1 MKKTLLATLLAVAC
15 LQARGQLIINELM
28 QSNIDCLM
36 DDLNEFPDSWV
47 ELYNSGEEA
56 VNLNQY
62 KLGDEDDAT
71 KAWQLPYRMLDPK
84 QYIVI
89 YCDKEAKG
97 LHTDFRLE
105 SGKNAAAYLF
115 QGENC
120 IDKVEKL
127 KKQPAPN
134 IAYGRKTE
142 GEDKWGYQAVPT
154 PGAANCGKL
163 YKDILGQ
170 PVFSQK
176 GCVMSSGE
184 SVTLTISLPED
195 APEGTVVRYT
205 TTGAE
210 PTVKSAEFK
219 NELTLSSNTVIRAKL
234 FCDGYLSPRST
245 VQSYLFFPTNR
256 PLTLPVISIVTD
268 NRYFNDPTIGILYFD
283 QNKANDDRT
292 QNYFYDWRRPINFE
306 YFEGQNTKSL
316 LNQLCETRV
325 QGGATRTNPLK
336 SLAIYANKRFGEKRF
351 KYEFFPDQKPGLTD
365 FKSLV
370 LRNSGNDFDYLY
382 NRDAVIQRSVAQHV
396 DLDWQAWRPAIVYI
410 NGVYKGMLN
419 IRERAN
425 EDNVYTNHLD
435 AEGDGLEDIDMF
447 ENWDELKEG
456 TWDNYNAFKDFY
468 AEYNHTLAEYAEWMD
483 WEEFFNLMIMNLFFD
498 NEDFPCNNI
507 VMWRPRAEGGKW
519 RWIAKDTD
527 FGLGLYGAQASY
539 NTIAWV
545 NEHGYDNNHNSW
557 GNDWPGTRLFRRMM
571 EDPDLKRE
579 FIDRCAIYMGD
590 FLNEKGVR
598 AIWDPMY
605 DMIKTEYPYHRK
617 LYNEWW
623 PNYNDVLNEAR
634 NWLAQRNAY
643 FTEHLKNYYQLGNI
657 IPMTV
662 NTNLA
667 ADDLACVE
675 ITFNGVKLSEG
686 KFDGN
691 FFAGRKVT
699 LKATPVNGK
708 QVTKW
713 TIWKRKSDNTGS
725 SRTVVNGA
733 ECSFDIP
740 ADCPGVTVNATLAD
754 ATGIESVSIQQ
765 SSITTSHYYTLDGR
779 RVEHPTKGIYIHEGK
794 KVVVK

>member
-1 MKKTLLATLLAVAC
+1 MT
-15 LQARGQLIINELM
+15 G
-28 QSNIDCLM
+28 
-36 DDLNEFPDSWV
+36 
-47 ELYNSGEEA
+47 
-56 VNLNQY
+56 
-62 KLGDEDDAT
+62 
-71 KAWQLPYRMLDPK
+71 
-84 QYIVI
+84 
-89 YCDKEAKG
+89 
-97 LHTDFRLE
+97 
-105 SGKNAAAYLF
+105 
-115 QGENC
+115 
-120 IDKVEKL
+120 L

-134 IAYGRKTE
+134 IAYGRKTD

-154 PGAANCGKL
+154 PGATNCGKL

-283 QNKANDDRT
+283 QNKDKDDRT
-292 QNYFYDWRRPINFE
+292 QNYFNDWRRPINFE

-396 DLDWQAWRPAIVYI
+396 DLDWQAWRPAVVYI

-447 ENWDELKEG
+447 ENWNELKEG
-456 TWDNYNAFKDFY
+456 TWDNYDAFKAFY
-468 AEYNHTLAEYAEWMD
+468 AEHNHTLAEYAEWMD
-483 WEEFFNLMIMNLFFD
+483 WEEFLNLMIMNLYY
-498 NEDFPCNNI
+498 NNQDFPGNNI
-507 VMWRPRAEGGKW
+507 VMWRPRAEGGLW
-519 RWIAKDTD
+519 RFVAKDTD
-527 FGLGLYGAQASY
+527 FGLGLYGSSASY
-539 NTIAWV
+539 NSIAWLY
-545 NEHGYDNNHNSW
+545 NPDYDSDRNWANKYEH
-557 GNDWPGTRLFRRMM
+557 TRLFRRMM
-571 EDPDLKRE
+571 EDKDFERE
-579 FIDRCAIYMGD
+579 FIDRAAIYMGD
-590 FLNEKGVR
+590 FLNSMGTRE
-598 AIWDPMY
+598 IWDPMY
-605 DMIKTEYPYHRK
+605 ELIQYEYPYHRK
-617 LYNEWW
+617 LSQRTDYF
-623 PNYNDVLNEAR
+623 YKH
-634 NWLAQRNAY
+634 LADYHQVGTPTN
-643 FTEHLKNYYQLGNI
+643 
-657 IPMTV
+657 MTV
-662 NTNLA
+662 NTALSA
-667 ADDLACVE
+667 EDLQGVS
-675 ITFNGVKLSEG
+675 ISFNDVQLSKGIFNGK
-686 KFDGN
+686 
-691 FFAGRKVT
+691 FFAGREIT
-699 LKATPVNGK
+699 LKGTPVDGK
-708 QVTKW
+708 QVTG
-713 TIWKRKSDNTGS
+713 WKVTCVATGS
-725 SRTVVNGA
+725 TTYNDIEGDTY
-733 ECSFDIP
+733 SFTMPSCNRLI
-740 ADCPGVTVNATLAD
+740 VNAIIGEH
-754 ATGIESVSIQQ
+754 TGISEMAHTASIRTLRNGDMLTI
-765 SSITTSHYYTLDGR
+765 SGTTAGTEILIYDLQGIL
-779 RVEHPTKGIYIHEGK
+779 VTKSRASEGETTVKLPRHGIFILKIGDQK
-794 KVVVK
+794 LKIS